1 MHCIAGKYEVIT
13 ELGTGGT
20 GVVYLVRH
28 TDLGVSYALKVLNR
42 ELSEDEHFIESFK
55 REAEVLLR
63 FSHPGTTQL
72 RDFGRTED
80 GHYYFAM
87 DYCDGVSLKEI
98 LDRDGPYPIKRALN
112 ITLEI
117 LDVLRAAH
125 EQGIVHRDI
134 KPANTMIR
142 EQEDGLEIVQ
152 VLDFGT
158 ALIKKQ
164 LESDESHAVVGT
176 PCYMSPEQASGERDL
191 DSRSDLYS
199 VGILLYELLTGD
211 VPFEGETVV
220 QTLLMQVTQ
229 PPAPFAAL
237 YGIPEEV
244 EQLVLKALEK
254 SPEKRFQSAIQFTKA
269 CKEVLKSAEQWGR
282 AKRVEAKEET
292 AVASPSTE
300 QSGAAPE
307 ELRILCLDDNEM
319 ILHILQHILERE
331 GYTVFTAI
339 DCSSIHNY
347 LFNEQIDL
355 LISDI
360 NMPGM
365 PGTKICK
372 MLKSEM
378 DELKIILFSNIADRD
393 LKKQSQES
401 NADGWISKNTKP
413 EEWLTEIKRIIKQQN
428 ESAPS

>member
-1 MHCIAGKYEVIT
+1 MHIIAGKYEILT

-28 TDLGVSYALKVLNR
+28 IDLGVSYALKVLNR
-42 ELSEDEHFIESFK
+42 ELSEDDHFIESFK

-80 GHYYFAM
+80 GLYYFAM

-98 LDRDGPYPIKRALN
+98 LERDGPYPIKRALN
-112 ITLEI
+112 IVLEI

-164 LESDESHAVVGT
+164 LESDASHAVVGT

-191 DSRSDLYS
+191 DNRSDLYS

-211 VPFEGETVV
+211 VPFEGQTVV

-229 PPAPFAAL
+229 PPAPFAVM
-237 YGIPEEV
+237 YGIPQEV
-244 EQLVLKALEK
+244 EKLVLKALEK
-254 SPEKRFQSAIQFTKA
+254 KPEKRFQSAMEFSKA
-269 CKEVLKSAEQWGR
+269 CQKVLESAEQW
-282 AKRVEAKEET
+282 VNPI
-292 AVASPSTE
+292 SLSSTKSSSS
-300 QSGAAPE
+300 QSGDLKEKNDAPE

-331 GYTVFTAI
+331 GYTVFTAL
-339 DCSSIHNY
+339 DCSSIHSY
-347 LFNEQIDL
+347 LFNEHIDL

-378 DELKIILFSNIADRD
+378 DDLKIILFSNIADRD
-393 LKKQSQES
+393 LKKKSQES

-413 EEWLTEIKRIIKQQN
+413 EEWLTEIKRIV
-428 ESAPS
+428 AA